1 MSRLRREVARALALC
16 AAVLFF
22 GLAASAQQSL
32 ATLRGTVRDELGG
45 VIIGA
50 VVTASDAAGV
60 EKTATTDEQGNYAF
74 SGLAPGRYTVRIF
87 QEGFAP
93 YENLA
98 VEVQAGRNDPFDI
111 ILTVAIEQEEVTVTA
126 EAPVGTEAE
135 SQAGAVVLRGEDL
148 DALPDDPDDLAEALQ
163 ALAGPGAGASE
174 DGADIYVDGFTGGR
188 LPPKESIRE
197 IRVNRNPFSAEYDRL
212 GYGRVE
218 IFTKPGT
225 DQFRGQA
232 FFNFNDES
240 LNARSP
246 FAATRAPYQSRRYGG
261 NVSGPLASKRAS
273 FFLDFERRETD
284 DNDVVSAVVLDP
296 ALNPV
301 SFNLSLLSPDR
312 RTTFSPRLDYQL
324 NPTNTLVARYTYENS
339 TRENEGVGDFNLP
352 SRAFDVDNTQHTV
365 QLTET
370 AVINQKVINETR
382 FQYERNRRRQQ
393 GGLVAPTIRVLE
405 AFTGGGAATGLAAN
419 EQDNFE
425 LQNYTSWSVGG
436 HALKAGARLRADRL
450 RDVSESNFAGTFTFG
465 GGEVPQL
472 DAAGNVVAGAPLVQI
487 TSLERFRR
495 TLLFSAPN
503 CGTGAG
509 QFPCLSNAEIRLR
522 GGGPTQFS
530 ISGGDPDVGVTYLDF
545 SPFIQDDWRVRPN
558 LTVSAGLR
566 YEAQNNIGSN
576 LDFAPR
582 VAFAWSPAADPRRQ
596 TTVIRG
602 GFGIFFQRFGQNL
615 TLQAARTVGGARQFS
630 VTDVNSPALNQ
641 AVFTPAGVTNVP
653 TEAELTAFVVNRTVR
668 EVAPDLRTP
677 YTMQT
682 AFSVE
687 RQLPYRITLS
697 VSYIGA
703 RTLHA
708 LRSRNVNAPLT
719 DAAGRPLRDAATGAF
734 LRPDPSRGNVFR
746 YESSGVFKQH
756 QLVVNVNNRFS
767 RKFTLFGNYTLNF
780 ARSDTDYAG
789 NFPINQYDLAGEF
802 SDSVQDQR
810 HRLFIGG
817 AVNALPWGIR
827 LNPTLVANSGRPFN
841 ITIGRD
847 LNGDTLFTERPA
859 FATDLSRAS
868 VRRTAFGDFD
878 LDPQPGSVTI
888 PRNYGRGPSF
898 YSVNMRVSKTFGFS
912 EVASNRAGGAAAGGR
927 RGGGGGGGGGRR
939 GGGGGGGRGGR
950 GGFGGGGGGGG
961 ESFGGGEGP
970 EYRYNLTLSLNV
982 QNVFNHPS
990 LGVPV
995 GNLNSPFFG
1004 QAVGSGGRFGAGGGG
1019 GGQGGG
1025 ARRVDLQLRFS
1036 F

>member
-1 MSRLRREVARALALC
+1 MSRLRREAIRAAALC
-16 AAVLFF
+16 AAVLFLGAF
-22 GLAASAQQSL
+22 AARAQQSL
-32 ATLRGTVRDELGG
+32 GTLRGNVKDELGG

-50 VVTASDAAGV
+50 TVTASDAAGV
-60 EKTATTDEQGNYAF
+60 EKTSTTDEQGNYAF
-74 SGLAPGRYTVRIF
+74 SGLPPGRYTVRIV
-87 QEGFAP
+87 QEGFAA

-98 VEVQAGRNDPFDI
+98 VEVQAGRTDPLDI
-111 ILTVAIEQEEVTVTA
+111 TLTVAIEQEEVTVTA

-148 DALPDDPDDLAEALQ
+148 DALPDDPDDLSEALQ

-174 DGADIYVDGFTGGR
+174 DGAQIYVDGFTGGR

-197 IRVNRNPFSAEYDRL
+197 IRINRNPFSAEYDRL

-218 IFTKPGT
+218 VFTKPGT
-225 DQFRGQA
+225 DRFRGQA

-261 NVSGPLASKRAS
+261 NISGPLASKRAS

-284 DNDVVSAVVLDP
+284 DNDVVSAIVLDE
-296 ALNPV
+296 ALGPV
-301 SFNLSLLSPDR
+301 AFNQSLLSPDR

-324 NPTNTLVARYTYENS
+324 NPTNTLVARYTFETS
-339 TRENEGVGDFNLP
+339 TRGNEGVGDFNLP
-352 SRAFDVDNTQHTV
+352 SRAFDVENTQHTV

-370 AVINQKVINETR
+370 AVISGKVINETR

-393 GGLVAPTIRVLE
+393 GGNVAPTIRVLE
-405 AFTGGGAATGLAAN
+405 AFTGGGAQVGLSAN
-419 EQDNFE
+419 DQDNFE
-425 LQNYTSWSVGG
+425 LQNYTSWAVGS
-436 HALKAGARLRADRL
+436 HALRAGARLRADRL
-450 RDVSESNFAGTFTFG
+450 RDLSEQNFAGTFTFAG
-465 GGEVPQL
+465 GQAPQL
-472 DAAGNVVAGAPLVQI
+472 DAAGNVVTDASGNAVLTQI
-487 TSLERFRR
+487 TSIERFRR

-503 CGTGAG
+503 CGAGA
-509 QFPCLSNAEIRLR
+509 FPCLSQAEVRAR

-530 ISGGDPDVGVTYLDF
+530 IAGGDPEVGVTYIDF

-558 LTVSAGLR
+558 LTLSAGLR

-582 VAFAWSPAADPRRQ
+582 LAFAWSPAADPRNQR
-596 TTVIRG
+596 TVIRG
-602 GFGIFFQRFGQNL
+602 GFGVFFQRFGQNL
-615 TLQAARTVGGARQFS
+615 TLQAERTVGGSQQF
-630 VTDVNSPALNQ
+630 VITDATSSFLNQ
-641 AVFTPAGVTNVP
+641 AVFTPEGVTNVP
-653 TEAELTAFVVNRTVR
+653 TAEQLTAFQVRRTVR
-668 EVAPDLRTP
+668 EVAPDLRSP

-687 RQLPYRITLS
+687 RQLPHRVTLS

-719 DAAGRPLRDAATGAF
+719 DAAGRPLRDGSGAL
-734 LRPDPSRGNVFR
+734 LRPDPARGNVFR
-746 YESSGVFKQH
+746 FESSGLFKQH

-780 ARSDTDYAG
+780 ARSNTDGAG
-789 NFPINQYDLAGEF
+789 NFPVNQYDLAGEF
-802 SDSVQDQR
+802 GDSVQDMR
-810 HRLFIGG
+810 HRVFIGG

-827 LNPTLVANSGRPFN
+827 LNPTVVANSGRPFN

-859 FATDLSRAS
+859 FATDLTRAS
-868 VRRTAFGDFD
+868 VRRTPYGDFD
-878 LDPQPGSVTI
+878 LDPQPGSVII
-888 PRNYGRGPSF
+888 PRNFGRAPGF
-898 YSVNMRVSKTFGFS
+898 YSVNLRTSKTFGFG
-912 EVASNRAGGAAAGGR
+912 EVAARAAGAGGGR
-927 RGGGGGGGGGRR
+927 RGGGGGRR
-939 GGGGGGGRGGR
+939 GGGGGGRGG
-950 GGFGGGGGGGG
+950 GGRGGGGGGGG
-961 ESFGGGEGP
+961 ESFGGGDGP
-970 EYRYNLTLSLNV
+970 EYRYNLTLSVNV
-982 QNVFNHPS
+982 QNLFNHPS
-990 LGVPV
+990 LGTPV
-995 GNLNSPFFG
+995 GNLNSTFFG
-1004 QAVGSGGRFGAGGGG
+1004 QSLNGGGRFGAGGGG
-1019 GGQGGG
+1019 GGGGTG
-1025 ARRVDLQLRFS
+1025 SRRVDLQLRFS

>member
-1 MSRLRREVARALALC
+1 MSRLRREAIRVLAVC
-16 AAVLFF
+16 VAVLFL
-22 GLAASAQQSL
+22 GVSAAQAQQSL
-32 ATLRGTVRDELGG
+32 GTLRGNVKDELGG

-50 VVTASDAAGV
+50 AVTASDAAGV

-74 SGLAPGRYTVRIF
+74 SGLAPGRYTVRIL
-87 QEGFAP
+87 QEGFAL

-98 VEVQAGRNDPFDI
+98 VEVQAGRTDPLDI
-111 ILTVAIEQEEVTVTA
+111 VLTVAIEQEEVTVTA

-148 DALPDDPDDLAEALQ
+148 DALPDDPDDLSEALQ
-163 ALAGPGAGASE
+163 ALAGPGAGSSE
-174 DGADIYVDGFTGGR
+174 DGAQIYVDGFTGGR

-197 IRVNRNPFSAEYDRL
+197 IRINRNPFSAEYDRL

-218 IFTKPGT
+218 VFTKPGT
-225 DQFRGQA
+225 DRYRGQA

-261 NVSGPLASKRAS
+261 NISGPLASKRAS
-273 FFLDFERRETD
+273 FFFDFERRETD
-284 DNDVVSAVVLDP
+284 DNDDVRAVILDS
-296 ALNPV
+296 ALNPLA
-301 SFNLSLLSPDR
+301 FNQSLPSPDR

-324 NPTNTLVARYTYENS
+324 NQTNTLVARYTYENS
-339 TRENEGVGDFNLP
+339 TRGNEGVGDFNLP
-352 SRAFDVDNTQHTV
+352 TRAYDVENTQHTV

-370 AVINQKVINETR
+370 AIISGKVINETR
-382 FQYERNRRRQQ
+382 FQYERNRRRQA
-393 GGLVAPTIRVLE
+393 GGLVAPTVRVLE
-405 AFTGGGAATGLAAN
+405 AFTGGGAQTGFAAN

-425 LQNYTSWSVGG
+425 LQNYTSWTAGS

-472 DAAGNVVAGAPLVQI
+472 DAAGNVIVGAPLVQI
-487 TSLERFRR
+487 TSLERYRR
-495 TLLFSAPN
+495 TLQFSAPN

-509 QFPCLSNAEIRLR
+509 QFPCLAPAEIRAR

-530 ISGGDPDVGVTYLDF
+530 IAGGEPSVSVTYVDF

-558 LTVSAGLR
+558 LTLSAGLR
-566 YEAQNNIGSN
+566 YEAQNNIGSDF
-576 LDFAPR
+576 DFAPR
-582 VAFAWSPAADPRRQ
+582 VAFAWSPASDPRNQ
-596 TTVIRG
+596 STVIRG

-615 TLQAARTVGGARQFS
+615 TLQAERTVGGSQSFV
-630 VTDVNSPALNQ
+630 VTDATSAALNQ

-653 TEAELTAFVVNRTVR
+653 TAEELTAFRVNRTVR

-682 AFSVE
+682 AISIE
-687 RQLPYRITLS
+687 RQLPYRVTLS

-719 DAAGRPLRDAATGAF
+719 DAAGRPLRTALGEL
-734 LRPDPSRGNVFR
+734 LRPNQARGNVYQF
-746 YESSGVFKQH
+746 ESSGIFKQH

-780 ARSDTDYAG
+780 AKSDTDYAG
-789 NFPINQYDLAGEF
+789 NFPVSQYDLAGEF
-802 SDSVQDQR
+802 GDSVQDQR
-810 HRLFIGG
+810 HRVFIGG
-817 AVNALPWGIR
+817 AINALPWGIR
-827 LNPTLVANSGRPFN
+827 LNPTVVANSGRPFN

-859 FATDLSRAS
+859 FATDLARAS
-868 VRRTAFGDFD
+868 VRRTAYGDFD
-878 LDPQPGSVTI
+878 LDPQPGFSII
-888 PRNYGRGPSF
+888 PRNYGRAPGF
-898 YSVNMRVSKTFGFS
+898 YSVNMRVSKNIGFG
-912 EVASNRAGGAAAGGR
+912 EVAASRAGAGAGGGR
-927 RGGGGGGGGGRR
+927 RGGGGGGGRR
-939 GGGGGGGRGGR
+939 GGGGGGRGG
-950 GGFGGGGGGGG
+950 GGRGGGGGGG
-961 ESFGGGEGP
+961 ESFGGGDGP
-970 EYRYNLTLSLNV
+970 EYRYNMTLSLNV
-982 QNVFNHPS
+982 QNLFNHPS
-990 LGVPV
+990 LGAPV

-1004 QAVGSGGRFGAGGGG
+1004 QSVGSGGRFGAGGGG
-1019 GGQGGG
+1019 GGGQGGG
-1025 ARRVDLQLRFS
+1025 SRRIDLQLRFS